1 MTLFPWRYTVN
12 YWRVQ
17 HPTSSM
23 GFDNVCL
30 QRRDLPGLVMHQSD
44 TNSNAWFHRILF
56 EVDLWQE
63 PNGEKKWDI
72 NRTMFGCFHTTGR
85 LFSIQ
90 SLHTCVCESSQVIFH
105 ERSRCCVAWKLRVC
119 VYIWIIYQPVKLLCV
134 GLSNLRNSF
143 QFCVFLSLFLM
154 HEDFHKQMNDRRE
167 KSKIVVSTV

>member
-12 YWRVQ
+12 YWWVQ

-44 TNSNAWFHRILF
+44 TNSNAWFHRMLF

-63 PNGEKKWDI
+63 PNGGKKWDI
-72 NRTMFGCFHTTGR
+72 NRTMFGCFRTTGR

-90 SLHTCVCESSQVIFH
+90 SLH
-105 ERSRCCVAWKLRVC
+105 VC
-119 VYIWIIYQPVKLLCV
+119 VWIITSNISWKILMLCGLKITLYQPVKLLCV

-143 QFCVFLSLFLM
+143 QFCVFLPSFLM
-154 HEDFHKQMNDRRE
+154 HEDFHRQVNDRRE